1 MDIRRDETFLC
12 SVTIRQSQ
20 LSATKRKFSQCKC
33 HWQFQISNMT
43 ALKLSKLIY
52 TFLLQA
58 IQRKQRHVRFRRLQL
73 FSAQEQGVGSSRRHV
88 ERILIS

>member
-1 MDIRRDETFLC
+1 M
-12 SVTIRQSQ
+12 S
-20 LSATKRKFSQCKC
+20 
-33 HWQFQISNMT
+33 